1 MNGGTESDDFI
12 LLQDD
17 QLCAELYPEVYG
29 NSDRELEQ
37 EPKLYSPWSSADEEF
52 EDMDRRVIEVSEE
65 EEVEV
70 ERRVVEYE
78 CEPAVQFAECSTSVQ
93 ERRILEYTTAGVIVD
108 LLCGFCVEGDHVPHL
123 NNLNGVSGTHLAK
136 SWEEFLSL
144 SEMKRKVGIHE
155 INLVFGKQ
163 LQNLPTVDQDS
174 ATRSSRTPGVQV
186 REAAVLQES
195 LEAGPSCVSGAGS
208 GFWSFLRLA
217 HFSSSFWPPSVV

>member
-78 CEPAVQFAECSTSVQ
+78 SECEPAVQFAECSTNVQ

-108 LLCGFCVEGDHVPHL
+108 LLCGFCVEGDELPHL

-155 INLVFGKQ
+155 INLFLENNPRICLQWIRTQQPGVPGHLVFKFGK
-163 LQNLPTVDQDS
+163 L
-174 ATRSSRTPGVQV
+174 RFFKK
-186 REAAVLQES
+186 VLRQARVVYPE
-195 LEAGPSCVSGAGS
+195 LDPDS
-208 GFWSFLRLA
+208 GFF
-217 HFSSSFWPPSVV
+217 